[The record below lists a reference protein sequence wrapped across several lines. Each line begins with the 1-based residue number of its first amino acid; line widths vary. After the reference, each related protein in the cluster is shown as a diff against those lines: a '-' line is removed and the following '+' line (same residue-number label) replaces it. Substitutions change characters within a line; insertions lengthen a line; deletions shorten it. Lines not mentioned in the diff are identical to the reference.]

1 MPAKM
6 DEMEPV
12 ENKRTYERTERSDMR
27 KSYDLIE
34 IIDMMDEA
42 LDKAFTIPL
51 TGKVV
56 IDKQV
61 MSEYLQGIR
70 LAYPKE
76 IQEARWVHKER
87 ERIINDAHERAE
99 SVLNETKEEIA
110 KMVDEHSITREAME
124 KAERIVN
131 AAQSEAMSITN
142 ECDKYV
148 DDLIGDAEKRLEKL
162 LKQAHDDRM
171 AFKK

>member
-1 MPAKM
+1 MPAKT
-6 DEMEPV
+6 DEMEPI
-12 ENKRTYERTERSDMR
+12 ENKRVYERAERAESK
-27 KSYDLIE
+27 KSYDIIE

-42 LDKAFTIPL
+42 FDKAFTLPL

-61 MSEYLQGIR
+61 MTEYLQGIR

-99 SVLNETKEEIA
+99 AILNETKEEIA

-124 KAERIVN
+124 KAERLVN
-131 AAQSEAMSITN
+131 AAQAEALTITN
-142 ECDKYV
+142 ECDTYV
-148 DDLIGDAEKRLEKL
+148 DALIGDAEKRLEKL